1 MNLDL
6 LLYEELLKILADLHE
21 QLAQEL
27 VVGRAQSF
35 DDYRYRVGS
44 LKGISDALSAAQEA
58 NKRVIGVEGKR

>member
-35 DDYRYRVGS
+35 DDYRYRVGR